1 MLGGREGYNKFI
13 MNMSTSRT
21 IVAQLF
27 TLPRSTNHFPEVG
40 IGPMFNPV
48 VDTDFEATFED
59 ELTGFA
65 VS

>member
-1 MLGGREGYNKFI
+1 

-27 TLPRSTNHFPEVG
+27 TLPRSTNHVPEVG